1 MKKYFY
7 EKSEIRSW
15 PTNITYGELMTY
27 DSDQVSAWLEDLRTR
42 VLKDWNDNGQ
52 PPIVG
57 KDESEIVRSFSR
69 LRQVDASSLYF
80 ELSTP
85 NDPDVIGVVS
95 NFTKNATACNQFFPT
110 MLKTKIS
117 TGLSSENA
125 LSIYDHFTDPLKEKF
140 HHTMKRTLYNDSM
153 YTYSKSIL
161 STQIKNPY
169 FREGETLRDF
179 FTAFKNGDGRFDG
192 QGLRISKISCTM
204 SEYQREY
211 TKYLTIKADE
221 IREFL
226 NDGLLERTMITY
238 LGEVEDLVDHF
249 HVKKDSSE
257 PRVNVYLI
265 KAYEKNKRIFPSAL
279 QTFRLSLGQP
289 AVNFPPMT
297 AKFLYEHFTMH
308 IPASEKVHV
317 YDPSSGWGGRI
328 LGAMSVSR
336 PIHYVGTDPNTDNFI
351 PELGVSRYEYL
362 ADFYLRS
369 IGEKGNGLSNK
380 FFQTQE
386 NHTYEVFQDGSELIG
401 ENPEFHKYRGKLDFV
416 FTSPPY
422 FNREQYSDD
431 ETQSFK
437 AYGQY
442 SDWRDNFLRPTLT
455 TAVEYLKR
463 DRYLCWNIANIK
475 VSANKV
481 VHLEEDSISILKE
494 LGMEYKGKIGMLMAK
509 MIGNSDIEAL
519 TNKVW
524 FKGEWWKIEP
534 IFVFYKP

>member
-7 EKSEIRSW
+7 EKSSIREW

-27 DSDQVSAWLEDLRTR
+27 NSDQVYEWLEDLRTR
-42 VLKDWNDNGQ
+42 VLKDWDENGQ
-52 PPIVG
+52 PPLVG
-57 KDESEIVRSFSR
+57 KDEREIVRSFSR
-69 LRQVDASSLYF
+69 LRQVNSNGLYHEVSS
-80 ELSTP
+80 P
-85 NDPDVIGVVS
+85 NDPDIIGVVS
-95 NFTKNATACNQFFPT
+95 NFTKNATSCNQFFPT

-117 TGLSSENA
+117 AGISSDNA
-125 LSIYDHFTDPLKEKF
+125 LSIYDHFTDKLKDKF

-153 YTYSKSIL
+153 YSYSKSIL
-161 STQIKNPY
+161 STQLKNPY
-169 FREGETLRDF
+169 FRQGETLHDF
-179 FTAFKNGDGRFDG
+179 FLAYKNGDGRFDG
-192 QGLRISKISCTM
+192 QGLRISKISCTLD
-204 SEYQREY
+204 EYNREY
-211 TKYLTIKADE
+211 TKYLTIKADQ
-221 IREFL
+221 IRQFFEE
-226 NDGLLERTMITY
+226 GLVTSEMITY
-238 LGEVEDLVDHF
+238 LGDMNELVDTYYI
-249 HVKKDSSE
+249 KKDSSE
-257 PRVNVYLI
+257 PRINVYLI

-297 AKFLYEHFTMH
+297 AKFLYEHFTKH
-308 IPASEKVHV
+308 IPASQKVNV

-336 PIHYVGTDPNTDNFI
+336 PIHYVGTDPNTDNLI
-351 PELGVSRYEYL
+351 PELGISRYEYL

-369 IGEKGNGLSNK
+369 IGEKGNSISNK
-380 FFQTQE
+380 FFQTEE

-401 ENPEFHKYRGKLDFV
+401 NNPKFQKYRGELDFV

-422 FNREQYSDD
+422 FNREQYSED

-437 AYGQY
+437 AYSQY

-455 TAVEYLKR
+455 TAVEYLKH
-463 DRYLCWNIANIK
+463 DRYLCWNIANIR
-475 VSANKV
+475 VSSNKV
-481 VHLEEDSISILKE
+481 IHLEEDSIQILKE

-524 FKGEWWKIEP
+524 FKGEYWKIEP